1 MVSEQQPIMIC
12 AEPDHG
18 EANKRRSSKI
28 EALATILRENLL
40 QTLLARRFVQ

>member
-18 EANKRRSSKI
+18 EANKRRSSEI
-28 EALATILRENLL
+28 EALATILGENLL
-40 QTLLARRFVQ
+40 QPLLAIRLIQ